1 MEKLTKALLQDRL
14 RSLGYASSG
23 NKSELIQRLR
33 EKYLAVDADLGAE
46 SDSNDD
52 VDQYAD
58 QEYQVEEM
66 MEQAAEHREEGMQ
79 DENAALDYKCE
90 FFWHPLP

>member
-1 MEKLTKALLQDRL
+1 M
-14 RSLGYASSG
+14 
-23 NKSELIQRLR
+23 
-33 EKYLAVDADLGAE
+33 DANLGAE
-46 SDSNDD
+46 SDSNED

-90 FFWHPLP
+90 FFWHSLP